1 MSSVYIVQRPVQNKF
16 GWVPD
21 LSDATRYGT
30 LNVVFEPQDKPQYLP
45 GPSLH
50 KARSKMKNF
59 CDSDYLLWGGGGDP
73 IAVMICTLVASENA
87 SVVNVLR
94 WERAKEGGERDRR
107 KGWYLPVTIELR
119 KVNYEESINQS
130 IG

>member
-73 IAVMICTLVASENA
+73 IAVACVTAVATLLCTKSITF
-87 SVVNVLR
+87 LR
-94 WERAKEGGERDRR
+94 WERNIEQGVRDRR
-107 KGWYLPVTIELR
+107 KGWYMPV
-119 KVNYEESINQS
+119 SIPLKG
-130 IG
+130 IRHED